1 MEHMLKT
8 LKVLDKGTLVYY
20 TMTKEKLIAMII
32 KKIRVPVI
40 KGNVRN
46 VRGDIVLYSQ
56 LAFPLRIVGENS
68 LH

>member
-1 MEHMLKT
+1 
-8 LKVLDKGTLVYY
+8 
-20 TMTKEKLIAMII
+20 MII

-40 KGNVRN
+40 KRNVIN

-56 LAFPLRIVGENS
+56 LAFPLRIVRENS